1 MTGFGLILLALPYV
15 FFPLGMALL
24 AGFGRK
30 RKPALL
36 LDDPD
41 CPAVDV
47 VVAAYNEEKVID
59 NLLNSLVLSDYPVDR
74 LRIWVGSD
82 LSTDQTDVLVQKWSA
97 QDPRIQLVR
106 MEQRTGKSGIIN
118 RLVNLGKGDLVVGT
132 DANIVFAPDT
142 LRRLASTLLH
152 RKAGVVGGRL
162 VYRSASDSEAK
173 RTLKVLPEGASL
185 QNTTKPADGSIA
197 QEERAYTVF
206 ESRLKQAESDL
217 FGAAMGVEGGCYMVQ
232 RALWKPIPPATF
244 MEDFFISMQVLSVG
258 MPVLWEGDAL
268 AYEDVSTDRKEEFAR
283 KTRISLGNFQ
293 NLARFWSLLLQK
305 PIPVGI
311 LFFLHKVL
319 RWVFP
324 LSALFVLGSAV
335 SRLIAGNSTVWDWM
349 ALSGWAFAGI
359 SFFSLFVWPSWVRNP
374 LKPVGYFVALNGALL
389 LGLYRYLRGVK
400 SSVWS
405 PTKRT
410 T

>member
-118 RLVNLGKGDLVVGT
+118 RLVNLGNGDLVVGT

-162 VYRSASDSEAK
+162 IYRSAS
-173 RTLKVLPEGASL
+173 LP
-185 QNTTKPADGSIA
+185 NTTKPADGSIA
-197 QEERAYTVF
+197 QEERTYTAF

-258 MPVLWEGDAL
+258 MPVLWDGNAL

-293 NLARFWSLLLQK
+293 NLARFWSLLFQK

-335 SRLIAGNSTVWDWM
+335 SRLIYGNSTDWDWV
-349 ALSGWAFAGI
+349 ALSGWAVAGI
-359 SFFSLFVWPSWVRNP
+359 SFLSLYVWPSGVRNP

-400 SSVWS
+400 SSVWT

>member
-1 MTGFGLILLALPYV
+1 
-15 FFPLGMALL
+15 MALL
-24 AGFGRK
+24 AGFARK
-30 RKPALL
+30 QKPAPL

-41 CPAVDV
+41 CPTVDV

-59 NLLNSLVLSDYPVDR
+59 NLLNSLLKSDYPAER

-82 LSTDQTDVLVQKWSA
+82 LSSDQTDALVQKWSA

-118 RLVNLGKGDLVVGT
+118 RLVDLGNGHLMVGT

-142 LRRLASTLLH
+142 LRRLASTLLR

-162 VYRSASDSEAK
+162 VYRSASDSEAN
-173 RTLKVLPEGASL
+173 RALEGLPAGASL
-185 QNTTKPADGSIA
+185 PRTTKPADGSIA
-197 QEERAYTVF
+197 QEEQAYTAF
-206 ESRLKQAESDL
+206 ESRLKQSESDL

-232 RALWKPIPPATF
+232 RTLWKPIPPATF
-244 MEDFFISMQVLSVG
+244 MEDFFVSMQVLAAG
-258 MPVLWEGDAL
+258 WPVLWDGQAL
-268 AYEDVSTDRKEEFAR
+268 AFEDVSTDPREEFAR

-293 NLARFWSLLLQK
+293 NLARFWPLLLQK
-305 PIPVGI
+305 PVPVGV

-319 RWVFP
+319 RWIFP
-324 LSALFVLGSAV
+324 LSALFVLGSAG
-335 SRLIAGNSTVWDWM
+335 SSLIWGNSTAWDWV
-349 ALSGWAFAGI
+349 ALSGWAVAGV
-359 SFFSLFVWPSWVRNP
+359 SFLSLFVWPLRVRNP

-400 SSVWS
+400 SSVWT

>member
-1 MTGFGLILLALPYV
+1 MTGLALLLLALPYV
-15 FFPLGMALL
+15 LFPLGMALL

-59 NLLNSLVLSDYPVDR
+59 NLLNSLVRSDYPVDR

-118 RLVNLGKGDLVVGT
+118 RLVNLGNGDLVVGT

-162 VYRSASDSEAK
+162 IYRSAS
-173 RTLKVLPEGASL
+173 LP
-185 QNTTKPADGSIA
+185 NTTKPADGSIA
-197 QEERAYTVF
+197 QEERTYTAF

-258 MPVLWEGDAL
+258 MPVLWDGNAL

-293 NLARFWSLLLQK
+293 NLARFWSLLFQK

-335 SRLIAGNSTVWDWM
+335 SRLIYGNSTDWDWV
-349 ALSGWAFAGI
+349 ALSGWAVAGI
-359 SFFSLFVWPSWVRNP
+359 SFLSLYVWPSGVRNP

-400 SSVWS
+400 SSVWT